1 MTNTLK
7 PKTTSLTL
15 DWNDLDRLAS
25 GLNNTEYNLL
35 HHNWGRT
42 LTEAEQARQSE
53 FLDELRTLRRRL
65 ERAKKQVRI
74 APLRTN
80 GQAAQKGGV

>member
-1 MTNTLK
+1 MPSTLK

-15 DWNDLDRLAS
+15 AWEDLDRLVS

-35 HHNWGRT
+35 HHTWGRP

-53 FLDELRTLRRRL
+53 FLDQLRTLRRRL

-74 APLRTN
+74 APL
-80 GQAAQKGGV
+80 GGL